1 MPNIR
6 RSHTAPLLKPA
17 DDLGHLAKGARSLVI
32 LAWFVLI
39 GLLRDQLARPR
50 PETLTDF
57 LTFTL
62 IPALTLACVSIR
74 LRETRVYAPMRALA
88 DMRAMLRSR
97 PAAQRVMEYAAQL
110 HLVYQALAAQVTSA
124 ISPLVNALDRRLWAL
139 GALLREIL
147 PACRFALPRAAFQPA
162 HGGDETRR
170 GFDPS
175 TNLFNLLC

>member
-1 MPNIR
+1 
-6 RSHTAPLLKPA
+6 
-17 DDLGHLAKGARSLVI
+17 

-39 GLLRDQLARPR
+39 GLLRNQLAQAQ
-50 PETLTDF
+50 PETLIGF
-57 LTFTL
+57 AASTL
-62 IPALTLACVSIR
+62 LPALTLACVSIR
-74 LRETRVYAPMRALA
+74 LRETRVYAPIRALA
-88 DMRAMLRSR
+88 DVQAMLRSR

-147 PACRFALPRAAFQPA
+147 PARRFALPRGAFRPV
-162 HGGDETRR
+162 HLGDEARR

-175 TNLFNLLC
+175 ADLFNLLC